1 MLGRIHFC
9 LDEMKARLTREI
21 RLITMVFATVVHP
34 NGNTGEI
41 SIPAKTT
48 DVLAWIRTKTK
59 TPGLQYQGKLQDKD
73 RWITVFA
80 QPGDDEDEHVNQHM
94 LPGDLQEETYVGPIV
109 VLATLSSNL
118 DEYDLLASAYV
129 NLKPDEYDIV
139 YASWTF
145 DDAETDEEAE
155 DEEPDEDKEEP
166 EELEEEEEE
175 VEEEAV
181 EVKKA
186 PKKQVIQ
193 TDVFTDCPLRS
204 KVKEQFLKILE
215 SEGLVVELETML
227 LKRVVREA
235 AEQGIDAIWS
245 NSVFWNL
252 YRARAMSLYDNIHP
266 GSYVRNP
273 ERWLDKLKSGE
284 VTPAQFAEM
293 SALELYPGRWKEEIE
308 RQIEK
313 DKHLYTDSA
322 AASIFMYCSGCKK
335 KTKCDYYQMQT
346 RSADEPMTT
355 FVTCLECDR
364 RWKF

>member
-1 MLGRIHFC
+1 MVIATLIHANGSTA
-9 LDEMKARLTREI
+9 ELT
-21 RLITMVFATVVHP
+21 
-34 NGNTGEI
+34 
-41 SIPAKTT
+41 IPAKTA
-48 DVLAWIRTKTK
+48 DVLAWIRGKTK

-80 QPGDDEDEHVNQHM
+80 QPGDEEDEHVNRHL

-109 VLATLSSNL
+109 VLATSSSL
-118 DEYDLLASAYV
+118 QDTYDLPASAYQ
-129 NLKPDEYDIV
+129 NLKPDEYDMV
-139 YASWTF
+139 YAGWTF
-145 DDAETDEEAE
+145 DEEDDEG
-155 DEEPDEDKEEP
+155 DEDKEDVDEEEP
-166 EELEEEEEE
+166 EEEEE
-175 VEEEAV
+175 VEEEVEEEIPEEV
-181 EVKKA
+181 EVKKISV
-186 PKKQVIQ
+186 KKQVIQ
-193 TDVFTDCPLRS
+193 TDVFTECPLRT
-204 KVKEQFLKILE
+204 KVKERFLTLLE
-215 SEGLVVELETML
+215 SPGLVDDLELAL
-227 LKRVVREA
+227 LKRVVRES

-245 NSVFWNL
+245 NAVFWNL

-273 ERWLDKLKSGE
+273 ERWLEKLRGKE
-284 VTPAQFAEM
+284 ITPTHFAEM

-313 DKHLYTDSA
+313 DKHMYTDSST
-322 AASIFMYCSGCKK
+322 ASIFMYCSGCKK

>member
-1 MLGRIHFC
+1 MVIATIIH
-9 LDEMKARLTREI
+9 A
-21 RLITMVFATVVHP
+21 
-34 NGNTGEI
+34 NGSTGELN
-41 SIPAKTT
+41 IPAKTT

-59 TPGLQYQGKLQDKD
+59 TPGLQYQGKLTDKD

-80 QPGDDEDEHVNQHM
+80 QPGDEEDEHLNRHL

-109 VLATLSSNL
+109 VLATSHENS
-118 DEYDLLASAYV
+118 DTYDLPASAYQ

-145 DDAETDEEAE
+145 DEDTDDGEVEEENDVDEE
-155 DEEPDEDKEEP
+155 EEP
-166 EELEEEEEE
+166 EEEEEE
-175 VEEEAV
+175 ETEEVEEDVV
-181 EVKKA
+181 EVKK
-186 PKKQVIQ
+186 PIVKKQVVQ
-193 TDVFTDCPLRS
+193 TDVFTDCPLRT
-204 KVKEQFLKILE
+204 KVKEQFLTILE
-215 SEGLVVELETML
+215 SHELVEELEMAL

-235 AEQGIDAIWS
+235 AEQGHDPIWA
-245 NSVFWNL
+245 NPVFWNL
-252 YRARAMSLYDNIHP
+252 YRTRAISLYDNIHP

-273 ERWLDKLKSGE
+273 ERWLDRLKNKE
-284 VTPAQFAEM
+284 VTPTHFAEM
-293 SALELYPGRWKEEIE
+293 SALEMYPARWKEEFE
-308 RQIEK
+308 KQIEK
-313 DKHLYTDSA
+313 DKHLYSDSS